1 MDKRF
6 PQEIWGQIKNAK
18 VDEVLKPKV
27 VGNKYV
33 TVKIKSIIPPQK
45 MSFEEAKELVKRD
58 FEKEERVKKLEEMAQ
73 ALLKNSDKLK
83 FETKDYISIR
93 DFKSLDGLNS
103 KESRFFVANL
113 FRSKDRV
120 GTVNLGDKIVVFK
133 IVDQR
138 LSDKKMFFQN
148 RDLELTKSGE
158 LNRNLLSNLSKVYK
172 IESYIKGF

>member
-1 MDKRF
+1 
-6 PQEIWGQIKNAK
+6 
-18 VDEVLKPKV
+18 
-27 VGNKYV
+27 
-33 TVKIKSIIPPQK
+33 
-45 MSFEEAKELVKRD
+45 
-58 FEKEERVKKLEEMAQ
+58 
-73 ALLKNSDKLK
+73 
-83 FETKDYISIR
+83 
-93 DFKSLDGLNS
+93 
-103 KESRFFVANL
+103 VANL